1 MKVTVDKN
9 TCIGCGACAAI
20 APDVF
25 VMGDDTKAEAKVD
38 EVPTDKE
45 DTANEGANSC
55 PVNAIKL
62 E

>member
-20 APDVF
+20 APDVYE
-25 VMGDDTKAEAKVD
+25 MTDDTKAQAKKAEISGDEEAKA
-38 EVPTDKE
+38 KE
-45 DTANEGANSC
+45 GCDSC

>member
-20 APDVF
+20 APDIF
-25 VMGDDTKAEAKVD
+25 LMADDTKAEAKKADVSGD
-38 EVPTDKE
+38 EEGK
-45 DTANEGANSC
+45 AKEGADSC
-55 PVNAIKL
+55 PVNAINL